1 MSREAF
7 ELVARVSYPELSLT
21 RDRDGEYIAAQ
32 TQGWWMGWQLAMG
45 EMLRPVVPAGMDY
58 SDATR
63 AGPSARCGPAT
74 GPVPRRA
81 AGGAAGRGR
90 AASAAAPVLRTVP
103 PPK

>member
-7 ELVARVSYPELSLT
+7 EMVARVSYPELSLT

-58 SDATR
+58 SDIVRWT
-63 AGPSARCGPAT
+63 
-74 GPVPRRA
+74 PRSVV
-81 AGGAAGRGR
+81 GGQA
-90 AASAAAPVLRTVP
+90 
-103 PPK
+103 